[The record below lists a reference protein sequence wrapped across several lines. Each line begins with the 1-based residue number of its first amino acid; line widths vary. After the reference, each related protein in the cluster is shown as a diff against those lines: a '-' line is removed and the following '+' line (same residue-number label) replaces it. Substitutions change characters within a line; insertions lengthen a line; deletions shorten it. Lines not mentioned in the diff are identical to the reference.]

1 MKNFLSKLT
10 LCSCIIAGS
19 VGGAVASEELPDKT
33 IQSANKVW
41 NATFNSGDSTA
52 LSMLYSENATLS
64 PGNGQVL
71 VGRKEI
77 AELFKSFIDN
87 GVKNHSI
94 TTTEIYRDNKQLVQL
109 GRWQAD
115 GVNEQQESISFGGV
129 LMTVLEQN
137 SEGEWKTRSHI
148 WNMGN

>member
-33 IQSANKVW
+33 IQSANQVW

-77 AELFKSFIDN
+77 AELFKSLI
-87 GVKNHSI
+87 
-94 TTTEIYRDNKQLVQL
+94 
-109 GRWQAD
+109 
-115 GVNEQQESISFGGV
+115 
-129 LMTVLEQN
+129 TVLKITQ
-137 SEGEWKTRSHI
+137 
-148 WNMGN
+148 